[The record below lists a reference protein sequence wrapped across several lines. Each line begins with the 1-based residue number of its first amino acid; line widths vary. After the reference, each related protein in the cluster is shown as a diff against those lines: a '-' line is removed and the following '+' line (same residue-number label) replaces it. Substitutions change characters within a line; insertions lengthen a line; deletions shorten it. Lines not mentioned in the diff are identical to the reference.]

1 MAFGWITALLV
12 FCVIIA
18 LMIFSISK
26 LKIHPFLSILGSAL
40 LLALIM
46 GIPLRNIADVI
57 GKGFS
62 AIFSSIGLVIILG
75 TLIGLLLER
84 SGAALRLA
92 ESVLRWLGKR
102 HPQLAIMLIGWI
114 VSIPVFCD
122 SGFVIVNPIRKWM
135 SRKSGVSSVTMT
147 VALASGLYVA
157 HVFIP
162 PTPGPVAAAGMLG
175 LANNLLLVIIVGVI
189 CSIIPLAAA
198 YFLANRVGKKVHSSD
213 EEGFEDAGSVV
224 AGQSVEDVSFSE
236 DKALPSVMMSV
247 LPIVLPIILMGAG
260 SLVSVLKLEGLAA
273 DIFFFLGKPVIALAA
288 GLVCS
293 FPLLGYIVNENDGKS
308 FSVLNKVTEDAL
320 RTAGPIVFITAAG
333 AVLGQVIYDAGFVEL
348 IKRNAGVFSTLG
360 ILFPFLIAAI
370 LKTAQGS
377 STVAMTTTAG
387 IMGMFSSSES
397 LMSVL
402 GFTTPL
408 SAALVVMA
416 IGAGAM
422 TVSHANDSYFWVVTR
437 MGGLSVKDGYKTHTR
452 ATLVMGVVS
461 AIVLYIASLII
472 L

>member
-1 MAFGWITALLV
+1 MMTSGWIIPLLV
-12 FCVIIA
+12 FVAVIA

-26 LKIHPFLSILGSAL
+26 LKIHPFLSILGCAL
-40 LLALIM
+40 LLALVM
-46 GIPLRNIADVI
+46 GIPLRSIADVI

-62 AIFSSIGLVIILG
+62 TIFASIGLVIILG
-75 TLIGLLLER
+75 TLIGLILER
-84 SGAALRLA
+84 SGAALTLA
-92 ESVLRWLGKR
+92 ESVLRLLGKR

-147 VALASGLYVA
+147 VALAAGLYVA

-162 PTPGPVAAAGMLG
+162 PTPGPVAAAGLVGLG
-175 LANNLLLVIIVGVI
+175 DNLMLVILVGAAL
-189 CSIIPLAAA
+189 SIFPLAAA
-198 YFLANRVGKKVHSSD
+198 YVFANRVGRKVHSSD
-213 EEGFEDAGSVV
+213 EE
-224 AGQSVEDVSFSE
+224 EDVDIQEVVGDGS
-236 DKALPSVMMSV
+236 KRPSTLLS
-247 LPIVLPIILMGAG
+247 ILPIILPIVFMGAG
-260 SLVSVLKLEGLAA
+260 SLVSVLKLEGVVA
-273 DIFFFLGKPVIALAA
+273 DIFFFLGKPVIALAT
-288 GLVCS
+288 GVIFSL
-293 FPLLGYIVNENDGKS
+293 PLLKYIDEEKKEKKS
-308 FSVLNKVTEDAL
+308 SNHLYQITESAL

-348 IKRNAGVFSTLG
+348 IKSNASVFSTLG
-360 ILFPFLIAAI
+360 ILFPFIIAAI

-387 IMGMFSSSES
+387 IMGLFSSSES
-397 LMSVL
+397 LMAAL
-402 GFTTPL
+402 GMTSPL

-437 MGGLSVKDGYKTHTR
+437 LGGLSVKDGYKTQTR
-452 ATLVMGVVS
+452 ATLIMGITS
-461 AIVLYIASLII
+461 AIVLFVASLF
-472 L
+472 LV

>member
-1 MAFGWITALLV
+1 MTSGWIVPLLV
-12 FCVIIA
+12 FVAVIA

-26 LKIHPFLSILGSAL
+26 LKIHPFLSILGCAL

-46 GIPLRNIADVI
+46 GIPLRSIADVI

-62 AIFSSIGLVIILG
+62 TIFASIGLVIILG
-75 TLIGLLLER
+75 TLIGLVLER
-84 SGAALRLA
+84 SGAALTLA
-92 ESVLRWLGKR
+92 ESVLRLLGKR

-147 VALASGLYVA
+147 VALAAGLYVA

-162 PTPGPVAAAGMLG
+162 PTPGPVAAAGLVGLG
-175 LANNLLLVIIVGVI
+175 DNLMLVILVGAAL
-189 CSIIPLAAA
+189 SIFPLAAA
-198 YFLANRVGKKVHSSD
+198 YIFANRVGRKVHSSD
-213 EEGFEDAGSVV
+213 EE
-224 AGQSVEDVSFSE
+224 EDVDIQEVVGDS
-236 DKALPSVMMSV
+236 KKRPSTLLS
-247 LPIVLPIILMGAG
+247 ILPIILPIVFMGAG
-260 SLVSVLKLEGLAA
+260 SLVSVLKLEGTVA
-273 DIFFFLGKPVIALAA
+273 DIFFFLGKPVIALAV
-288 GLVCS
+288 GVICS
-293 FPLLGYIVNENDGKS
+293 LPLLRYIAEEKKEKSSQSLYGITEN
-308 FSVLNKVTEDAL
+308 AL

-348 IKRNAGVFSTLG
+348 IKANANVFSTLG
-360 ILFPFLIAAI
+360 ILFPFIIAAI

-387 IMGMFSSSES
+387 IMGLFSSSDS
-397 LMSVL
+397 LMAAL
-402 GFTTPL
+402 GMTTPL

-437 MGGLSVKDGYKTHTR
+437 LGGLSVKDGYKTQTR
-452 ATLVMGVVS
+452 ATLIMGITS
-461 AIVLYIASLII
+461 AIVLYLASLF
-472 L
+472 LV

>member
-1 MAFGWITALLV
+1 MMTSGWIVPLLV
-12 FCVIIA
+12 FVAVIA

-26 LKIHPFLSILGSAL
+26 LKIHPFLSILGCAL

-46 GIPLRNIADVI
+46 GIPLRSIADVI

-62 AIFSSIGLVIILG
+62 TIFASIGLVIILG
-75 TLIGLLLER
+75 TLIGLVLER
-84 SGAALRLA
+84 SGAALTLA
-92 ESVLRWLGKR
+92 ESVLRLLGKR

-147 VALASGLYVA
+147 VALAAGLYVA

-162 PTPGPVAAAGMLG
+162 PTPGPVAAAGLVGLG
-175 LANNLLLVIIVGVI
+175 DNLMLVILVGAAL
-189 CSIIPLAAA
+189 SIFPLAAA
-198 YFLANRVGKKVHSSD
+198 YIFANRVGKKVHSSD
-213 EEGFEDAGSVV
+213 EE
-224 AGQSVEDVSFSE
+224 EDVDIQEVVGDS
-236 DKALPSVMMSV
+236 KKRPSTLLS
-247 LPIVLPIILMGAG
+247 ILPIILPIVFMGAG
-260 SLVSVLKLEGLAA
+260 SLVSVLKLEGTVA
-273 DIFFFLGKPVIALAA
+273 DIFFFLGKPVIALAV
-288 GLVCS
+288 GVVCS
-293 FPLLGYIVNENDGKS
+293 LPLLRYIAEEKKEKSSQSLYGITEN
-308 FSVLNKVTEDAL
+308 AL

-348 IKRNAGVFSTLG
+348 IKANANVFSTLG
-360 ILFPFLIAAI
+360 ILFPFIIAAI

-387 IMGMFSSSES
+387 IMGLFSSSDS
-397 LMSVL
+397 LMAAL
-402 GFTTPL
+402 GMTTPL

-437 MGGLSVKDGYKTHTR
+437 LGGLSVKDGYKTQTR
-452 ATLVMGVVS
+452 ATLIMGITS
-461 AIVLYIASLII
+461 AIVLYLASLF
-472 L
+472 LV

>member
-1 MAFGWITALLV
+1 MMTSGWIVPLLV
-12 FCVIIA
+12 FVAVIA

-26 LKIHPFLSILGSAL
+26 LKIHPFLSILGCAL
-40 LLALIM
+40 LLALVM
-46 GIPLRNIADVI
+46 GIPLRSIADVI

-62 AIFSSIGLVIILG
+62 TIFASIGLVIILG
-75 TLIGLLLER
+75 TLIGLVLER
-84 SGAALRLA
+84 SGAVLTLA
-92 ESVLRWLGKR
+92 ESVLRLLGKN

-147 VALASGLYVA
+147 VALAAGLYVA

-162 PTPGPVAAAGMLG
+162 PTPGPVAAAGLVGLG
-175 LANNLLLVIIVGVI
+175 DNLMLVILVGAALSVF
-189 CSIIPLAAA
+189 PLAAA
-198 YFLANRVGKKVHSSD
+198 YVFANRVGRKVHSSD
-213 EEGFEDAGSVV
+213 EE
-224 AGQSVEDVSFSE
+224 EDVDLQEVVGDSR
-236 DKALPSVMMSV
+236 KRPSTILS
-247 LPIVLPIILMGAG
+247 LLPIILPIVFMGAG
-260 SLVSVLKLEGLAA
+260 SLVSVLKLEGVVA
-273 DIFFFLGKPVIALAA
+273 DIFFFLGKPVIALAV
-288 GLVCS
+288 GVICS
-293 FPLLGYIVNENDGKS
+293 LPLLKFIAEEKKEKS
-308 FSVLNKVTEDAL
+308 SNNLYKITESAL

-348 IKRNAGVFSTLG
+348 IKANANVFSTLG
-360 ILFPFLIAAI
+360 ILFPFIIAAI

-387 IMGMFSSSES
+387 IMGLFSSSDS
-397 LMSVL
+397 LMAAL
-402 GFTTPL
+402 GMISPL

-437 MGGLSVKDGYKTHTR
+437 LGGLSVKDGYKTQTR
-452 ATLVMGVVS
+452 ATLIMGITS
-461 AIVLYIASLII
+461 AIVLFVASLF
-472 L
+472 LV

>member
-1 MAFGWITALLV
+1 MMTSGWIVPLLV
-12 FCVIIA
+12 FVAVIA

-26 LKIHPFLSILGSAL
+26 LKIHPFLSILGCAL
-40 LLALIM
+40 LLAILM
-46 GIPLRNIADVI
+46 GIPLRSIADVI

-62 AIFSSIGLVIILG
+62 TIFASIGLVIILG
-75 TLIGLLLER
+75 TLIGLVLER
-84 SGAALRLA
+84 SGAALTLA
-92 ESVLRWLGKR
+92 ESVLRLLGKK

-147 VALASGLYVA
+147 VALAAGLYVA

-162 PTPGPVAAAGMLG
+162 PTPGPVAAAGLVGLG
-175 LANNLLLVIIVGVI
+175 DNLMLVILVGI
-189 CSIIPLAAA
+189 ALSIFPLAAA
-198 YFLANRVGKKVHSSD
+198 YILANRVGKKVHSSD
-213 EEGFEDAGSVV
+213 EE
-224 AGQSVEDVSFSE
+224 EDVNLDEVVGDGRGRPS
-236 DKALPSVMMSV
+236 ALLS
-247 LPIVLPIILMGAG
+247 ILPIILPIVFMGAG
-260 SLVSVLKLEGLAA
+260 SLVSVLKLEGVVA
-273 DIFFFLGKPVIALAA
+273 DIFFFLGKPVIALAV
-288 GLVCS
+288 GVICS
-293 FPLLGYIVNENDGKS
+293 LPLLKYIAGEKKEKS
-308 FSVLNKVTEDAL
+308 SNNLYKITESAL

-348 IKRNAGVFSTLG
+348 IKANAKVFSTLG
-360 ILFPFLIAAI
+360 ILFPFIIAAI

-387 IMGMFSSSES
+387 IMGLFSSSES
-397 LMSVL
+397 LMAAL
-402 GFTTPL
+402 GMTTPL

-437 MGGLSVKDGYKTHTR
+437 LGGLDVKDGYKTQTK
-452 ATLVMGVVS
+452 ATLIMGITS
-461 AIVLYIASLII
+461 AVVLYIASL
-472 L
+472 LLA

>member
-1 MAFGWITALLV
+1 MMTSGWIVPLLV
-12 FCVIIA
+12 FVAVIA

-26 LKIHPFLSILGSAL
+26 LKIHPFLSILGCAL
-40 LLALIM
+40 LLALLM
-46 GIPLRNIADVI
+46 GIPLRSIADVI

-62 AIFSSIGLVIILG
+62 TIFASIGLVIILG
-75 TLIGLLLER
+75 TLIGLVLER
-84 SGAALRLA
+84 SGAALTLA
-92 ESVLRWLGKR
+92 ESVLKLLGKR

-147 VALASGLYVA
+147 VALAAGLYVA

-162 PTPGPVAAAGMLG
+162 PTPGPVAAAGLVGLG
-175 LANNLLLVIIVGVI
+175 DNLMLVILVGVAL
-189 CSIIPLAAA
+189 SIFPLAAA
-198 YFLANRVGKKVHSSD
+198 YIFANRVGRKVHSSD
-213 EEGFEDAGSVV
+213 EE
-224 AGQSVEDVSFSE
+224 EDVDLQEVVGDDSKRPS
-236 DKALPSVMMSV
+236 ALLS
-247 LPIVLPIILMGAG
+247 ILPIILPIVFMGAG
-260 SLVSVLKLEGLAA
+260 SLVSVLKLEGTVA
-273 DIFFFLGKPVIALAA
+273 DIFFFLGKPVIALAV
-288 GLVCS
+288 GVVCS
-293 FPLLGYIVNENDGKS
+293 LPLLRYIAEEKKEKS
-308 FSVLNKVTEDAL
+308 SHSLYGITEGAL

-348 IKRNAGVFSTLG
+348 IKANANVFSTLG
-360 ILFPFLIAAI
+360 ILFPFIIAAI

-387 IMGMFSSSES
+387 IMGLFSSSDS
-397 LMSVL
+397 LMAAL
-402 GFTTPL
+402 GMTSPL

-437 MGGLSVKDGYKTHTR
+437 LGGLSVKDGYKTQTR
-452 ATLVMGVVS
+452 ATLIMGITS
-461 AIVLYIASLII
+461 AIVLFAASMI
-472 L
+472 LV

>member
-1 MAFGWITALLV
+1 MMTSGWIVPLLV
-12 FCVIIA
+12 FVAVIA

-26 LKIHPFLSILGSAL
+26 LKIHPFLSILGCAL

-46 GIPLRNIADVI
+46 GIPLRSIADVI

-62 AIFSSIGLVIILG
+62 TIFASIGLVIILG
-75 TLIGLLLER
+75 TLIGLVLER
-84 SGAALRLA
+84 SGAALTLA
-92 ESVLRWLGKR
+92 ESVLRLLGKR

-147 VALASGLYVA
+147 VALAAGLYVA

-162 PTPGPVAAAGMLG
+162 PTPGPVAAAGLVGLG
-175 LANNLLLVIIVGVI
+175 DNLMLVILVGAAL
-189 CSIIPLAAA
+189 SIFPLAAA
-198 YFLANRVGKKVHSSD
+198 YIFANRVGRKVHSSD
-213 EEGFEDAGSVV
+213 EE
-224 AGQSVEDVSFSE
+224 EDVDIQEVVGDS
-236 DKALPSVMMSV
+236 KKRPSTLLS
-247 LPIVLPIILMGAG
+247 ILPIILPIVFMGAG
-260 SLVSVLKLEGLAA
+260 SLVSVLKLEGTVA
-273 DIFFFLGKPVIALAA
+273 DIFFFLGKPVIALAV
-288 GLVCS
+288 GVICS
-293 FPLLGYIVNENDGKS
+293 LPLLRYIAEEKKEKSSQSLYGITEN
-308 FSVLNKVTEDAL
+308 AL

-348 IKRNAGVFSTLG
+348 IKANANVFSTLG
-360 ILFPFLIAAI
+360 ILFPFIIAAI

-387 IMGMFSSSES
+387 IMGLFSSSDS
-397 LMSVL
+397 LMAAL
-402 GFTTPL
+402 GMTTPL

-437 MGGLSVKDGYKTHTR
+437 LGGLSVKDGYKTQTR
-452 ATLVMGVVS
+452 ATLIMGITS
-461 AIVLYIASLII
+461 AIVLYLASLF
-472 L
+472 LV

>member
-1 MAFGWITALLV
+1 MMTSGWIVPLLV
-12 FCVIIA
+12 FVAVIA

-26 LKIHPFLSILGSAL
+26 LKIHPFLSILGCAL

-46 GIPLRNIADVI
+46 GIPLRSIADVI

-62 AIFSSIGLVIILG
+62 TIFASIGLVIILG
-75 TLIGLLLER
+75 TLIGLVLER
-84 SGAALRLA
+84 SGAALTLA
-92 ESVLRWLGKR
+92 ESVLRLLGKR

-147 VALASGLYVA
+147 VALAAGLYVA

-162 PTPGPVAAAGMLG
+162 PTPGPVAAAGLVGLG
-175 LANNLLLVIIVGVI
+175 DNLMLVILVGAAL
-189 CSIIPLAAA
+189 SIFPLAAA
-198 YFLANRVGKKVHSSD
+198 YIFANRVGKKVHSSD
-213 EEGFEDAGSVV
+213 EE
-224 AGQSVEDVSFSE
+224 EDVDIQEVVGDS
-236 DKALPSVMMSV
+236 KKRPSTLLS
-247 LPIVLPIILMGAG
+247 ILPIILPIVFMGAG
-260 SLVSVLKLEGLAA
+260 SLVSVLKLEGTVA
-273 DIFFFLGKPVIALAA
+273 DIFFFLGKPVIALAV
-288 GLVCS
+288 GVICS
-293 FPLLGYIVNENDGKS
+293 LPLLRYIAEEKKEKSSQSLYGITEN
-308 FSVLNKVTEDAL
+308 AL

-348 IKRNAGVFSTLG
+348 IKANANVFSTLG
-360 ILFPFLIAAI
+360 ILFPFIIAAI

-387 IMGMFSSSES
+387 IMGLFSSSDS
-397 LMSVL
+397 LMAAL
-402 GFTTPL
+402 GMTTPL

-437 MGGLSVKDGYKTHTR
+437 LGGLSVKDGYKTQTR
-452 ATLVMGVVS
+452 ATLMMGIAS
-461 AIVLYIASLII
+461 AIVLYLASLF
-472 L
+472 LV